1 MRRITML
8 RWLARGFAAAGLVC
22 APLAHAQAL
31 TLISEVYYDSV
42 GSDDGLSFIELWGTP
57 GTDLTGLLL
66 EGINGSNGAV
76 APSLALAGAIPADG
90 FFVVADG
97 LSDGTTL
104 VAGADLILNFDLQ
117 NGPDSVQLLGPGT
130 SVLDAVGYGEFA
142 PGEFFAGEGTPTVDP
157 AAGSSIAR
165 LFANVD
171 TDRNAFD
178 FGASAPTPG
187 TGPLSSVPEPSTA
200 GLLALGLAVLVRGGR
215 RRPARA

>member
-1 MRRITML
+1 
-8 RWLARGFAAAGLVC
+8 
-22 APLAHAQAL
+22 
-31 TLISEVYYDSV
+31 
-42 GSDDGLSFIELWGTP
+42 
-57 GTDLTGLLL
+57 
-66 EGINGSNGAV
+66 
-76 APSLALAGAIPADG
+76 
-90 FFVVADG
+90 
-97 LSDGTTL
+97 
-104 VAGADLILNFDLQ
+104 
-117 NGPDSVQLLGPGT
+117 VQLLGPGT

-178 FGASAPTPG
+178 FAASAPTPG
-187 TGPLSSVPEPSTA
+187 TGPLASVPEPSTA